1 MNDDSLFESTGM
13 AHMDAAH
20 NSLFAIPESTMEI
33 GVDLMD
39 DGMSVGLSSGGPVS
53 TAGYGVGSSTL
64 PFDLSTDGSSA
75 GRNLGDNSSVLA
87 TSEDPESAAYAI
99 GGTCILGTGATTSNG
114 GPEGVII
121 FFKNDRPNS
130 YVEKNA
136 ASIYN
141 ALHGNPE
148 KNYMYPAVISES
160 PDGFETAVRVFGGN
174 SLEQAKDTLDIW
186 EAILE
191 EYVQ

>member
-20 NSLFAIPESTMEI
+20 NSLFAIPESTGEI
-33 GVDLMD
+33 AVDLMD
-39 DGMSVGLSSGGPVS
+39 NGMSVGLSTGAPVS
-53 TAGYGVGSSTL
+53 SAGWGVGMSTL
-64 PFDLSTDGSSA
+64 PFDLSTDASSA
-75 GRNLGDNSSVLA
+75 GRNLGDDSSILT

-99 GGTCILGTGATTSNG
+99 GGACILSTGAATSNG

-141 ALHGNPE
+141 ALHGNSE
-148 KNYMYPAVISES
+148 KNYVYPAVISES
-160 PDGFETAVRVFGGN
+160 PNGFEAAARVFGGT
-174 SLEQAKDTLDIW
+174 SLEQAKDTLDVW

-191 EYVQ
+191 EYV